1 MKRLFDLFGV
11 LLLVLLL
18 SAFDERTAEKT
29 VDRARDGL
37 SRALSRVVPGPASPT
52 PTLPL
57 EAVDNRL
64 RGQFSAVEARS
75 PWTLLMADGA
85 RLTLAGLGEIG
96 TRPLRIADGSEP
108 PLARLGLAAGHQVEI
123 REIVSLTPAPGGQA
137 LCPEY
142 PARYLALA
150 SRGDRL
156 EILAFAD
163 RPEGEAVPCA
173 HLTFRLS

>member
-1 MKRLFDLFGV
+1 MRRLFDLLGV
-11 LLLVLLL
+11 LVLVLLL

-37 SRALSRVVPGPASPT
+37 SEAWSRVSPGAA
-52 PTLPL
+52 PTLPVD
-57 EAVDNRL
+57 AVDNSL
-64 RGQFSAVEARS
+64 RGQFIALEPRS

-85 RLTLAGLGEIG
+85 RLTLAGLGEIE

-108 PLARLGLAAGHQVEI
+108 PLARLGLVAGHQVEI
-123 REIVSLTPAPGGQA
+123 REIVSVEPAPQGQA
-137 LCPEY
+137 LCPEH

-156 EILAFAD
+156 EMLAFSD
-163 RPEGEAVPCA
+163 RPEGEATPCA

>member
-11 LLLVLLL
+11 LALVLLL

-37 SRALSRVVPGPASPT
+37 SEAWSRVSAGSA
-52 PTLPL
+52 PTLPVD
-57 EAVDNRL
+57 AVDNSL
-64 RGQFSAVEARS
+64 RGQFIALEPRS

-85 RLTLAGLGEIG
+85 RLTLAGLGEIE

-108 PLARLGLAAGHQVEI
+108 PLARLGLVAGHQVEI
-123 REIVSLTPAPGGQA
+123 REIVSVEPAPQGQA
-137 LCPEY
+137 LCPEH

-156 EILAFAD
+156 EMLAFAD
-163 RPEGEAVPCA
+163 RPEGEATPCA

>member
-1 MKRLFDLFGV
+1 MRRLFDLLGV
-11 LLLVLLL
+11 LGLVLLL

-29 VDRARDGL
+29 VDRARVGL
-37 SRALSRVVPGPASPT
+37 SEAWSRVSAGSARPA
-52 PTLPL
+52 PTLPVD
-57 EAVDNRL
+57 AVDNSL
-64 RGQFSAVEARS
+64 RGQFIALEPRS

-85 RLTLAGLGEIG
+85 RLTLAGLGEIE

-108 PLARLGLAAGHQVEI
+108 PLARLGLVAGHQVEI
-123 REIVSLTPAPGGQA
+123 REIVSVEPAPQGQA
-137 LCPEY
+137 LCQEY

-156 EILAFAD
+156 EMLAFAD
-163 RPEGEAVPCA
+163 RPEGEAEPCA